1 MVLRNRTQIASLQ
14 GSDCHESS
22 NQKTKGIRRELGKP
36 LVNCARNCRGL
47 TYIETL
53 SFDLILASDLE
64 NYEIKLT
71 SCV

>member
-1 MVLRNRTQIASLQ
+1 MKVVIKKNEGHT
-14 GSDCHESS
+14 GF
-22 NQKTKGIRRELGKP
+22 GKP